1 MQIQFFSDN
10 QQDYSD
16 GVAVLSLVGANW
28 SDRLFVGFGM
38 VDRKMRKDIRDAIGR
53 RFLS

>member
-10 QQDYSD
+10 LDYSD
-16 GVAVLSLVGANW
+16 GVAVLSLVGSNW

-38 VDRKMRKDIRDAIGR
+38 VDRKMRKDIRDVIGG
-53 RFLS
+53 RFFS